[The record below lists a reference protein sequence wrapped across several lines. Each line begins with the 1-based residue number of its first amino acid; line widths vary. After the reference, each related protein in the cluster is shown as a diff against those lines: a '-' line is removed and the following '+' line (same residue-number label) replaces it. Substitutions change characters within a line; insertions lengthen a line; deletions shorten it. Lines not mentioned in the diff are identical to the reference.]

1 MPDLI
6 PPFSSTDVTRAFEQP
21 VELADHDA
29 AGPAEFE
36 AERARLMDALP
47 GTFVAIEHIGSTA
60 VEGLRAKPLI
70 DLLAG
75 VRSMDEARALSA
87 PLERIGY
94 TTSPELNATLATR
107 QWFMRQSGGRRTHHL
122 HVVVHDSEDWNARV
136 GFRDR
141 LRADPALR
149 HRYEALKEDL
159 ALRYADDRDA
169 YTDGKSTFILA
180 VNRDE
185 EIP

>member
-1 MPDLI
+1 MTA
-6 PPFSSTDVTRAFEQP
+6 PFSSTEITRAIEQP
-21 VELADHDA
+21 VELADYDA
-29 AGPAEFE
+29 AWPLQFE
-36 AERARLMDALP
+36 AERRRLMQALP

-70 DLLAG
+70 DLLAA
-75 VRSMDEARALSA
+75 VRSMDEARALSD
-87 PLERIGY
+87 PLEDIGY
-94 TTSPELNATLATR
+94 TTSAPLNATLMTR

-122 HVVVHDSEDWNARV
+122 HVVVEGSDDWLARV

-141 LRADPALR
+141 LRADLGLR

-159 ALRYADDRDA
+159 ALRHADDRDA
-169 YTDGKSTFILA
+169 YTDGKSKFILA
-180 VNRDE
+180 VNRNE